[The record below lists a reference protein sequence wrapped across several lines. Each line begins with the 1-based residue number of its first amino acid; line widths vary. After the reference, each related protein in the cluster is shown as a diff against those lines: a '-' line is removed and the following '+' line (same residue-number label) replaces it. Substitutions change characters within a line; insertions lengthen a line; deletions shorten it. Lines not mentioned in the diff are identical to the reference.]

1 MLSRRLLPRTVRNI
15 GNATRKAVMK
25 VLRKSNK
32 YSNNV
37 DLLSIDHF
45 LILTD
50 KDGIELDMNKLLHNV
65 INPDYS
71 TNLKNRLSI
80 LMKTLDI
87 SYAKYIEELKPRK
100 NFTPIQSI
108 YFQIILFQRQLI
120 DAILH
125 ELVIIK
131 IANKIITNITEL
143 DIETLFLNKKSG
155 EIRGGGIFEELFLL
169 ILGTIVLT
177 FSTNHVSMNDGI
189 NEIINKDKVDLH
201 KLHESTLATNREQLE
216 KIFAVSS
223 VTTILNS
230 KGGETFNALQ
240 QGIILQ
246 KLSASLNEIN
256 EKYQSYRQEIIA
268 ECRSSFDAVAGVDQ
282 SIAALGSIQELLV
295 YDAANIEPEMLTE
308 MTITET
314 TQQIGQDVAA
324 VIPDMIGA
332 FSTGVWNGMFGTKE
346 IVVSQ
351 DQSTQKN
358 EDNRIAL
365 NTHIEKTANSL
376 VESQNEAF
384 SIIAGKLFMDIQCSY
399 MPTGK
404 YTAFKLDEDG
414 HKIAVKTEYATQNT
428 GKIIDSLALLM
439 AKIKYLEKSSDEQ
452 SKKVL
457 KLHREKV
464 FQLLRLANYGP
475 FLAIP
480 TDSESDMWDAGKL
493 VVDAES
499 KFKSYE
505 IEVLKLF
512 EDFSETKAHS
522 EELLRAISSLAKI
535 DRHTRREMNEE
546 FWKELE
552 VKWEVAERVA
562 KNVQETV
569 INATEGLAETAT
581 TVAQSAA
588 GVATDTVGYIVD
600 KSLEPFFKLALM
612 GVTGIGLMILFY
624 CAVPLI
630 RLYISRHTP
639 VAPVVAAPS
648 ASAAQ
653 GVQRRR
659 GRRPQ
664 QEQVLHIRRDIW
676 DRVLAQQPQIE
687 DAEHEGGKSQKRRRT
702 SKKSK
707 TYKRNRLFVKRK

>member
-1 MLSRRLLPRTVRNI
+1 MLSRRLLPRSVRNI
-15 GNATRKAVMK
+15 GTATRKTVMR
-25 VLRKSNK
+25 VLRKLNK
-32 YSNNV
+32 HSNNV

-65 INPDYS
+65 INQDYS
-71 TNLKNRLSI
+71 INLKNRLSI
-80 LMKTLDI
+80 LMKTI
-87 SYAKYIEELKPRK
+87 EIAHSKYVDELNPRK
-100 NFTPIQSI
+100 KFTPIQSI
-108 YFQIILFQRQLI
+108 YFQIILLQRQLI

-125 ELVIIK
+125 ELVMIK
-131 IANKIITNITEL
+131 IANEIIANIIKL
-143 DIETLFLNKKSG
+143 DIETLFENNKSDG
-155 EIRGGGIFEELFLL
+155 IRGGGIFEELFLL
-169 ILGTIVLT
+169 ILGTIILT
-177 FSTNHVSMNDGI
+177 FASNQVSMNDGI
-189 NEIINKDKVDLH
+189 NGIINKDKADLH
-201 KLHESTLATNREQLE
+201 KLRESTLATNREQLE

-230 KGGETFNALQ
+230 KGGETFNSVQ

-246 KLSASLNEIN
+246 QLTASLNQIN
-256 EKYQSYRQEIIA
+256 EKYQSYRQDIIE
-268 ECRSSFDAVAGVDQ
+268 ECRRSFDAVAGVDQ
-282 SIAALGSIQELLV
+282 SIAVLGSIQELLV

-308 MTITET
+308 LTVTEA

-324 VIPDMIGA
+324 VIPDMVGA

-346 IVVSQ
+346 IVVSEE
-351 DQSTQKN
+351 QSTQKD

-365 NTHIEKTANSL
+365 NAHIEKTANSL

-384 SIIAGKLFMDIQCSY
+384 SIIAGRLFMDIQCSN

-404 YTAFKLDEDG
+404 YTALKLHEDG

-439 AKIKYLEKSSDEQ
+439 AKIKYLEKGSDEQ
-452 SKKVL
+452 TKKVL

-475 FLAIP
+475 FLVIP
-480 TDSESDMWDAGKL
+480 SDSESVMWDAGKL

-499 KFKSYE
+499 KFRSYE

-535 DRHTRREMNEE
+535 DRDKRREMNEE

-562 KNVQETV
+562 KNVKETV
-569 INATEGLAETAT
+569 SNVGEGVAETVAD
-581 TVAQSAA
+581 VAQIAA
-588 GVATDTVGYIVD
+588 DAIIDTGSHIID

-612 GVTGIGLMILFY
+612 GATGIGLMILFY

-630 RLYISRHTP
+630 RLYISTHTP
-639 VAPVVAAPS
+639 VAPAAP
-648 ASAAQ
+648 AAP
-653 GVQRRR
+653 VQRRR
-659 GRRPQ
+659 GRRPP
-664 QEQVLHIRRDIW
+664 QEEERQVLRIPRAIW
-676 DRVLAQQPQIE
+676 NRVLEEQPHGENPQH
-687 DAEHEGGKSQKRRRT
+687 AGGKSQKRRT